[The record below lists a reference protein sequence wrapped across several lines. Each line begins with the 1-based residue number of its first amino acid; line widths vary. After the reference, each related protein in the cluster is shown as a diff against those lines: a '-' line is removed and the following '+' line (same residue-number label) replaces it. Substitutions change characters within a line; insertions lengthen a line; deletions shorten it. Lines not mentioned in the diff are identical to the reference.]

1 LAEQTVT
8 DFAAYLADE
17 LVPQFVKP
25 ETVLCIKETQSIL
38 DTL

>member
-1 LAEQTVT
+1 LAEQTVA
-8 DFAAYLADE
+8 DFTAYLADE

-38 DTL
+38 DPH